1 MTLEIHEEVL
11 ALAGW
16 IAGTEEGELPLLGRL
31 CAAAEKDLKAR
42 LLPGAKEADYADA
55 LICAAAFS
63 AAAGVLDA
71 RINAAELKA
80 GEVSLRTDER
90 ARADALRNRAER
102 LLAPYAASG
111 DFAFRGV
118 RA

>member
-1 MTLEIHEEVL
+1 MDIHGEVL
-11 ALAGW
+11 ALAGQL
-16 IAGTEEGELPLLGRL
+16 AGAEDAESGLLDRL
-31 CAAAEKDLKAR
+31 CAAEERAFAAR
-42 LLPGAKEADYADA
+42 LLPGANEADYADA

-63 AAAGVLDA
+63 AAAGLLDG
-71 RINAAELKA
+71 RVNAAEFQA
-80 GEVSLRTDER
+80 GEVSFRTDES
-90 ARADALRNRAER
+90 ARADALRRRAER